1 MVVAVVVTACPE
13 APGRR
18 GRSGLAPSRRSRA
31 WGTIVLFSQAH
42 ASGPAGFD
50 HDEQPVVAVLALT
63 SMANAGVPAS
73 SRFPLAMSRGSLAPE
88 LFTRVDER
96 FKTPPTPCW

>member
-1 MVVAVVVTACPE
+1 MVVAVVVTARPE
-13 APGRR
+13 TPGRR
-18 GRSGLAPSRRSRA
+18 GRSGPALSRWPRA
-31 WGTIVLFSQAH
+31 WGTTCVSQAH
-42 ASGPAGFD
+42 AGGPAGFD
-50 HDEQPVVAVLALT
+50 HDEQPVVGVLALT